1 MNKKFFEENETVA
14 PHRGHA
20 SGNTDVEK
28 AASQLVSDVKY
39 KVNKEMKAQ
48 GGASDLNP
56 AQVAQKYMEKLS
68 ASTAPGP
75 VKAIAR
81 QKLMPKPTVSAEQ
94 FEVSDIVK
102 ESLLVAL
109 NKVFVEGV
117 TNEEVQVENEY
128 IQELYTKVNKEG
140 ERLYHIRVTD
150 KKTGNTYTRDATRS
164 KISELRANPN
174 ISSVEMSEYDRDS
187 DEEKTKGEN
196 TAKVKSGKGLKND
209 GNLANN
215 YPPYGKVTRG
225 DVIAGATGND
235 QMGGKK
241 KVRKEAFEYLFEVE
255 GKTKKDKVIDIK
267 KDNKSCVT
275 VGPEV
280 SEETVLEM
288 SVSVNQQQA
297 AGAALSA
304 KRGKTDPSKLKG
316 AAREMYDSMTEKQLR
331 DFAKTK
337 HEGLPEKVEEDC
349 GCEDQK
355 KGADDPRQ
363 MKTKLN
369 LVKNALRS
377 RGLNMSYE
385 PEGEVIDE
393 RRREE
398 KGTPRGPEPSAAF
411 KLVAK
416 SMGTGRLGVKP
427 RGETRLQRQEKE
439 RTTDPNTGEKVR
451 KRPASAGPT
460 PKQKVA
466 ARRASAQR
474 AQEFMNDTR
483 GT

>member
-1 MNKKFFEENETVA
+1 MNKKFFEENERVA

-20 SGNTDVEK
+20 AGDSDIEK

-39 KVNKEMKAQ
+39 KVKKEL
-48 GGASDLNP
+48 GPNTNLNP
-56 AQVAQKYMEKLS
+56 AQVAQKYQQKLKSSPAPS
-68 ASTAPGP
+68 A
-75 VKAIAR
+75 VKAIAIK
-81 QKLMPKPTVSAEQ
+81 KLMPQPTVSAEQ

-117 TNEEVQVENEY
+117 TNEEVDVENEY
-128 IQELYTKVNKEG
+128 LQELYTKVNKEG

-150 KKTGNTYTRDATRS
+150 KKTGNTYTRDATRA
-164 KISELRANPN
+164 KIAELRANPN
-174 ISSVEMSEYDRDS
+174 ISSVEMSEYNRDS
-187 DEEKTKGEN
+187 DEEKNKGEK
-196 TAKVKSGKGLKND
+196 TAKVKSGKGLNND

-215 YPPYGKVTRG
+215 YPPYNRVTRG

-297 AGAALSA
+297 AGAALNA

-316 AAREMYDSMTEKQLR
+316 AAREMYDSMTEKQLS

-385 PEGEVIDE
+385 PEGDNIEEIYGGRYGYRQTASGRWRERDE
-393 RRREE
+393 PDEAE
-398 KGTPRGPEPSAAF
+398 Q
-411 KLVAK
+411 L
-416 SMGTGRLGVKP
+416 
-427 RGETRLQRQEKE
+427 RQSDEIQ
-439 RTTDPNTGEKVR
+439 
-451 KRPASAGPT
+451 A
-460 PKQKVA
+460 QMA
-466 ARRASAQR
+466 ARRKAAAKAKLAASGKLPVKKK
-474 AQEFMNDTR
+474 QES
-483 GT
+483 

>member
-1 MNKKFFEENETVA
+1 MNKKFFEENERVA

-20 SGNTDVEK
+20 AGDSDIEK

-39 KVNKEMKAQ
+39 KVKKEL
-48 GGASDLNP
+48 GPNTNLNP
-56 AQVAQKYMEKLS
+56 AQVAQKYQQKLKSSPAPS
-68 ASTAPGP
+68 A
-75 VKAIAR
+75 VKAIAIK
-81 QKLMPKPTVSAEQ
+81 KLMPQPTVSAEQ

-117 TNEEVQVENEY
+117 TNEEVDVENEY
-128 IQELYTKVNKEG
+128 LQELYTKVNKEG

-174 ISSVEMSEYDRDS
+174 ISSVEMTEYDRDS

-215 YPPYGKVTRG
+215 YPPYNRVTRG

-255 GKTKKDKVIDIK
+255 GKTKKDRIIDIK

-331 DFAKTK
+331 DFASTS
-337 HEGLPEKVEEDC
+337 HEGLPEKVQKESAEC
-349 GCEDQK
+349 GCDDQK
-355 KGADDPRQ
+355 KEDTRPL
-363 MKTKLN
+363 KTKIN
-369 LVKNALRS
+369 LVKNALRA

-385 PEGEVIDE
+385 PEGELVYEGDE
-393 RRREE
+393 DTNNNRAREAGDWRSRSQRPVRRRPSVSDD
-398 KGTPRGPEPSAAF
+398 PRYG
-411 KLVAK
+411 
-416 SMGTGRLGVKP
+416 SMSDSDWARSSHNP
-427 RGETRLQRQEKE
+427 A
-439 RTTDPNTGEKVR
+439 N
-451 KRPASAGPT
+451 KR
-460 PKQKVA
+460 
-466 ARRASAQR
+466 RRYR
-474 AQEFMNDTR
+474 
-483 GT
+483 